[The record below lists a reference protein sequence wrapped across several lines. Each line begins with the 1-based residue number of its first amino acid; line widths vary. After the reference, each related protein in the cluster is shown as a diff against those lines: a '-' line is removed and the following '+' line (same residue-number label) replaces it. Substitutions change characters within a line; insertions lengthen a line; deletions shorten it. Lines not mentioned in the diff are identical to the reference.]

1 MQEAVEKSALGR
13 VDLFQ
18 TLPQG
23 ERGAVN
29 QPGRTT
35 VGCGYISSKLDR
47 GLECVSLALFRSCD
61 PDGPHI
67 SAVQLSAL
75 VADDVIFFVRWSDHA
90 SSLAARLPVEPAH
103 TGGID
108 CNCAER

>member
-35 VGCGYISSKLDR
+35 AGCGYISSKLDR
-47 GLECVSLALFRSCD
+47 GLECVSLALFLSCD
-61 PDGPHI
+61 PDGPNI
-67 SAVQLSAL
+67 VAVQLSAL
-75 VADDVIFFVRWSDHA
+75 VADDVMFFVRWSNHA
-90 SSLAARLPVEPAH
+90 ASLSAQLLVEPVPA
-103 TGGID
+103 GDID
-108 CNCAER
+108 RSSV